1 MADCWRSVPRI
12 DKTIIQQNVLFAT
25 SETYFFST
33 LLGLEHGQPFPPF
46 PIISR
51 GRSPARASSQGGA
64 SHRHEETRRGAYA
77 ISGRLNAKATGLYD
91 RRNDEVSLDEGERIG
106 I

>member
-33 LLGLEHGQPFPPF
+33 LLAAPALRTAGTKVRVSATRDGASPRDHRLTEESFSLLPDFLAFPPKLRV
-46 PIISR
+46 PNQ
-51 GRSPARASSQGGA
+51 PTQP
-64 SHRHEETRRGAYA
+64 
-77 ISGRLNAKATGLYD
+77 
-91 RRNDEVSLDEGERIG
+91 
-106 I
+106 

>member
-33 LLGLEHGQPFPPF
+33 LLVLFDKD
-46 PIISR
+46 
-51 GRSPARASSQGGA
+51 
-64 SHRHEETRRGAYA
+64 
-77 ISGRLNAKATGLYD
+77 AKVMWKAP
-91 RRNDEVSLDEGERIG
+91 
-106 I
+106 